1 MSTNKIARDD
11 WAHYFDSLSNFV
23 EGTEVE
29 IDVLGREIGAQVEV
43 KSVALQGLNYD
54 QKDKVFTVITPEF
67 EHLIQEPEEIY
78 VDYRNDEL
86 KSIKITAHDG
96 NVHIVKLSS
105 KMVDKAG

>member
-1 MSTNKIARDD
+1 MSTNKIASDD

-43 KSVALQGLNYD
+43 KSLALQGLNYD

-67 EHLIQEPEEIY
+67 EHIIQDPQEIY

-86 KSIKITAHDG
+86 KSIKITARDG
-96 NVHIVKLSS
+96 NVHIVKLTT
-105 KMVDKAG
+105 KTVAKAG